1 MKIQI
6 KGKGR
11 VQKIFEH
18 GVGLVIGGSE
28 NEYVLMN
35 NFYSQVKRFCMFWQG
50 DHQNAL
56 SLNNVNEVREI
67 KLSDNRSF
75 YRID

>member
-1 MKIQI
+1 
-6 KGKGR
+6 
-11 VQKIFEH
+11 
-18 GVGLVIGGSE
+18 
-28 NEYVLMN
+28 
-35 NFYSQVKRFCMFWQG
+35 MFWQG

-75 YRID
+75 IELIKGLKQLIGIHISHDGNISPGILRENLINTILH